1 MEISNIIALAYH
13 EKFFSAEQ
21 QKELLTLI
29 CNNPAQAEEFI
40 EEIHD
45 YVANDLQ
52 KENYFNDFIIELL
65 LTIKHIDSPI
75 FNIFLHYIKP
85 NKLQFINLLEKFKC
99 FDFFNNNFDDFNY
112 NDDDILKIRYL
123 FNFSN
128 NSIQVPVIDYGIKR
142 HIFDYFGV
150 IPKIAATFNNS
161 SRYLEFK
168 FLFRHFNSFTQQE
181 QFDVVLT
188 LSELE
193 YLEEFYF
200 PIFYN
205 LFTQQMNDIIF
216 SLFSNKQYHI
226 HYTLGFASRC
236 FLHQDQDSS
245 INYYHLYH
253 ILLSYNNFSSILPF
267 SIFEKI
273 NNNYEDKSIS
283 IFYLFTIFENI
294 TSDYLSC
301 KSLFFEKYPMY
312 KHILPI
318 FEEYETQLNI
328 ANF

>member
-226 HYTLGFASRC
+226 HFNTLSFKTFGSSR
-236 FLHQDQDSS
+236 
-245 INYYHLYH
+245 
-253 ILLSYNNFSSILPF
+253 
-267 SIFEKI
+267 
-273 NNNYEDKSIS
+273 
-283 IFYLFTIFENI
+283 
-294 TSDYLSC
+294 
-301 KSLFFEKYPMY
+301 
-312 KHILPI
+312 
-318 FEEYETQLNI
+318 I
-328 ANF
+328 ANSAYQSWPTNDFHSKPMVQ